1 MALVRTA
8 DDALQTLLSTYQA
21 ARAAEVAR
29 RAEAKA
35 AAGAPPRCAACFEPP
50 AALLGLRLAL
60 RSPLFRRLTSL
71 VVLTAVAGDALSD
84 VTTQYLQ
91 LRLGFGPR
99 EQAAY
104 LMTVG
109 VCGIAVQACCLRPL
123 LARVGE
129 RGAIV
134 VGCGCFAAK
143 LLLLCV
149 PLLTLPVAFAAAAVG
164 TGAELIFPA
173 ISALKANAAA
183 PHEQG
188 AVQGGLFAARALA
201 AGLGPL
207 PWAALFRACT
217 RTDRGSHAPPQ
228 QAPFALAAVLALLAA
243 GIAARL
249 PVGGAVVL
257 PVLAG
262 VLDVDAGE
270 GAESRGL
277 TVPLLRKAADEL

>member
-1 MALVRTA
+1 
-8 DDALQTLLSTYQA
+8 
-21 ARAAEVAR
+21 VAR

-35 AAGAPPRCAACFEPP
+35 AAGAALRCAACFEPP
-50 AALLGLRLAL
+50 AALLGLRVAL

-91 LRLGFGPR
+91 LRVGFGPR

-109 VCGIAVQACCLRPL
+109 VCGIFVQACCLRPL

-143 LLLLCV
+143 LLLMCM
-149 PLLTLPVAFAAAAVG
+149 PLLTPPVAFAAAAVG

-183 PHEQG
+183 AHEQG
-188 AVQGGLFAARALA
+188 VVQGGLFAARSLA

-217 RTDRGSHAPPQ
+217 RTDRGPHAPLQ
-228 QAPFALAAVLALLAA
+228 QAPFALAAALALLSA
-243 GIAARL
+243 GIAAAL
-249 PVGGAVVL
+249 PVGGAAAL
-257 PVLAG
+257 PVLVG
-262 VLDVDAGE
+262 VGVDDDGGEAENRHIAQASGHPRGARDV
-270 GAESRGL
+270 GL
-277 TVPLLRKAADEL
+277 QTPLLGETADEL